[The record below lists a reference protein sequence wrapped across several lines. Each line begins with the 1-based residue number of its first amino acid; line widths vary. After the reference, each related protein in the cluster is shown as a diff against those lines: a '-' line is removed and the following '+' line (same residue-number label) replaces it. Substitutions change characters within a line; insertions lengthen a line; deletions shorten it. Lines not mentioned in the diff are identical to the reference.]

1 MFKCAKWIFLSHLS
15 ADFLYLANLGR
26 LSASLEFHRA
36 IFIFLHLHRPTVKF
50 AKSARRNMAQSVGRK
65 FSIDP
70 CWCFEVRALRQHCG
84 YQPPKP
90 SFADDVH
97 VFPMLDSVPWLPI
110 RSRRTIENPKPYYLA
125 YLMETVSR
133 VQRLSRVGEPID
145 YWSKSWSSFLQTV

>member
-1 MFKCAKWIFLSHLS
+1 MKRLIQDRLRRRFIGANDDLRINNVQVCKVNFLKPSFRWY
-15 ADFLYLANLGR
+15 FLYLANLGR

-70 CWCFEVRALRQHCG
+70 CRCFEVRALRQHCG

-97 VFPMLDSVPWLPI
+97 VFPVLDSVPWLPI
-110 RSRRTIENPKPYYLA
+110 RSRRTIENPKP
-125 YLMETVSR
+125 
-133 VQRLSRVGEPID
+133 
-145 YWSKSWSSFLQTV
+145 